1 MSSIIMPT
9 SPQPSR
15 MTAIRVTKKTA
26 TRCHVCKARLKI
38 HEGKLCS
45 CSMLLCMKHRYKA
58 DHFCPAGKVVH
69 RMDKIEPRK
78 VEQI

>member
-1 MSSIIMPT
+1 
-9 SPQPSR
+9 
-15 MTAIRVTKKTA
+15 MTVTRVPKKKA

-58 DHFCPAGKVVH
+58 DHSCPAVKVVH
-69 RMDKIEPRK
+69 HMEKIEPRK

>member
-1 MSSIIMPT
+1 MSCIIT
-9 SPQPSR
+9 QTLAQLSR
-15 MTAIRVTKKTA
+15 MTVIRVSKKTA
-26 TRCHVCKARLKI
+26 RRCHVCKARLKI

-69 RMDKIEPRK
+69 PMDKIEPRK
-78 VEQI
+78 IEKI